1 MMIPALVR
9 ISGVDY
15 EVHLTES
22 PVIVEGR
29 QCFGSIEYEQNR
41 INIDVS
47 IGSVERH
54 MQTLIHEI
62 LHGIGRDRDI
72 DFGNADEE
80 EIVEAFARGLYQ
92 VIADNPSMFSR
103 GDGPCCSTGC
113 CDEDDSVCYSCKECD
128 TE

>member
-22 PVIVEGR
+22 PVIVDGR

-103 GDGPCCSTGC
+103 CDGPCCSTGC
-113 CDEDDSVCYSCKECD
+113 CDEDDGVYSSCKECD